1 MKKILSVPFISRA
14 LAAVLGIVAF
24 FFMFGNQVKGATSG
38 RLYTFQQTFF
48 EETAYLK
55 GSPLGFVGYLLI
67 LIGALCVCALAFVKV
82 KKPFNY
88 VCNCVAVVLL
98 VLGAIFTFLIPSSV
112 NTIAYITYNATTF
125 PVLAGVFGLLAT
137 VLALVG
143 FVFDEFVK

>member
-67 LIGALCVCALAFVKV
+67 LIGALCVC
-82 KKPFNY
+82 
-88 VCNCVAVVLL
+88 VAVVLL